1 MKFKNNTDLHNV
13 NIENQ
18 ITELKKK
25 LILLKIKKSTQQKI
39 QTHYIKL
46 TKYRISQLL
55 TLQELNKQ

>member
-1 MKFKNNTDLHNV
+1 MKLKNNTDLQNI

-25 LILLKIKKSTQQKI
+25 LILLKIKKSTKQKI

-46 TKYRISQLL
+46 TKYKISQLL
-55 TLQELNKQ
+55 TLKELNKQ